1 MTTIL
6 KTTSLGEIRGK
17 VADGVVQYLG
27 IKYASLRNRFA
38 DAELIEKRDG
48 DVLDATKDGPAA
60 SSPLFGCDLEQ
71 SAIQHTLPK
80 KEILQSD
87 IDCLNLN
94 ITVPEGT
101 TSSSKLPVFLFV
113 HGGGFVIG
121 ANSWPQFD
129 YARFVKLSAE
139 KNLPIVG
146 VSINYRLGVFGFLT
160 SEELRNAGYKA
171 NNAIRDQRVAMQ
183 WVQKHIRDF
192 GGDPDNVT
200 LAGMS
205 AGGAS
210 VTLHLHCDQP
220 LFKRTIVMSGTYLL
234 VQPLPYSVHEEGYRQ
249 AMKALGLE
257 NATPEERIK
266 ALLETPPQDLISKIP
281 PSVPVAPAVD
291 GDLIPSALTY
301 AQTADKT
308 EKTLKAKAWCKD
320 LLIGDAQ
327 IDASVISVLMPHLKQ
342 NAAKRF
348 IAAMRSILSAYPTE
362 AEQIIEKY
370 GLSENTPDEE
380 AFTAVL
386 NFMNDVSFF
395 APVLKFAQGWDGNA
409 YVYYFNEGNPWDG
422 PWKNRASHILDLAYL
437 FQNYREFLTPA
448 QQAVASAFAEDLFMF
463 CHGLPPW
470 PAVKNGD
477 IENGFTARVYGPSD
491 VKPPAGTVSQ
501 PYGGESMRRSILF
514 DYAARVPLDDL
525 AKVAAAFRSGI

>member
-1 MTTIL
+1 MTTTL

-27 IKYASLRNRFA
+27 IKYASLENRLA
-38 DAELIEKRDG
+38 DAKLIEKREG
-48 DVLDATKDGPAA
+48 DVYDATKDGPAA
-60 SSPLFGCDLEQ
+60 SSFLFGCDLEQ
-71 SAIQHTLPK
+71 SAIQHSLPP
-80 KEILQSD
+80 KELPQSD
-87 IDCLNLN
+87 LDCLNLN

-101 TSSSKLPVFLFV
+101 TSTSKLPVFLFI

-139 KNLPIVG
+139 KRLPIVA
-146 VSINYRLGVFGFLT
+146 VSINYRLGAFGFLT

-171 NNAIRDQRVAMQ
+171 NNAIRDQRVAME
-183 WVQKHIRDF
+183 WVQKHIQDF

-210 VTLHLHCDQP
+210 VTLHLHADKP
-220 LFKRTIVMSGTYLL
+220 LFKRAIAMSGTFLL
-234 VQPLPYSVHEEGYRQ
+234 MTPLPYSVHEDGYQQ

-257 NATPEERIK
+257 KATPEERVK

-281 PSVPVAPAVD
+281 PSVPMLPALD

-301 AQTADKT
+301 AQTADKSQQ
-308 EKTLKAKAWCKD
+308 TLKAKSWCKD

-327 IDASVISVLMPHLKQ
+327 IDASIFAILTPQMKEKS
-342 NAAKRF
+342 AKRF
-348 IAAMRSILSAYPTE
+348 VTAIRSVLSAHPAE
-362 AEQIIEKY
+362 AEEIIKKY
-370 GLSENTPDEE
+370 GLSEDTPDDE
-380 AFTAVL
+380 ALTAVL
-386 NFMNDVSFF
+386 DFVTDICFL
-395 APVLKFAQGWDGNA
+395 APVLSFARGWGGNT
-409 YVYYFNEGNPWDG
+409 YVYYFNEANPWDG
-422 PWKNRASHILDLAYL
+422 PWKGRASHILDLAYL

-448 QQAVASAFAEDLFMF
+448 QQAVASALAEDVFKF
-463 CHGLPPW
+463 CHGVAPW
-470 PAVKNGD
+470 PAVKDGD
-477 IENGFTARVYGPSD
+477 IENGFTARLYGPSD
-491 VKPPAGTVSQ
+491 TKPATGTVRQ

-514 DYAARVPLDDL
+514 DYADKVPLDDL
-525 AKVAAAFRSGI
+525 AKVVVAFRSG